1 MLSEK
6 KWVSEFEKFDNSVVI
21 LAQKD
26 KVIFETAD
34 EIKNI
39 WWKKIEQECEF
50 RLSMIAQQDAIS
62 AKKLKE
68 QLEIEQ
74 TKISDEIFVRYGL
87 TQD

>member
-39 WWKKIEQECEF
+39 WRKKIEQECEF